1 LLKQLDSPDGGYF
14 VGPAVIKVDGVNDLD
29 EEIFGPVLHVA
40 TFKSGELDKAIS
52 DINGR
57 GYGLTF
63 GLQTRIERRI
73 DKLTSAMKVGNIYVN
88 RNQVGAV
95 VGSQPFGGEGLSGTG
110 PKAGGPHYLPR
121 FYQGSRPVSPVIRD
135 GELSLEAVQKALNN
149 LPAVDTR
156 PRSSEIMPGPTGESN
171 ELFTYARGTIL
182 CLGPTPEDAAKQAET
197 AHQQGCVSLICVPG
211 ATGEQ
216 ALDGFVPREALSA
229 LTGMDAVVCWSEIED
244 IRAIRKALAE
254 RDGPLIPIIT
264 EEKFGHQCLVE
275 RHVCIDTTAAGGNVS
290 LLT

>member
-1 LLKQLDSPDGGYF
+1 M
-14 VGPAVIKVDGVNDLD
+14 IRVDGINDLA

-40 TFKSGELDKAIS
+40 IFKNDQLDQIIR
-52 DINGR
+52 DINDR

-121 FYQGSRPVSPVIRD
+121 FYASDRPVAPVSHDRPLQP
-135 GELSLEAVQKALNN
+135 EKVQAALDTV
-149 LPAVDTR
+149 PAADDK
-156 PRSSEIMPGPTGESN
+156 PRSCQAMPGPTGESN

-182 CLGPTPEDAAKQAET
+182 CLGPSSDEALVQAET
-197 AHQQGCVSLICVPG
+197 VRQHGCEPLICVPG
-211 ATGEQ
+211 ATGDQ
-216 ALDGFVPREALSA
+216 ALDGFVPREGLSR
-229 LTGMDAVVCWSEIED
+229 LTGVNAVVCWSEADD
-244 IRAIRKALAE
+244 IRAIRKALAQRE
-254 RDGPLIPIIT
+254 GALIPLIT
-264 EEKFGHQCLVE
+264 DKEFGHQCLVE